1 MKMEETARAEKA
13 EAQRREELMRK
24 QAEMK
29 RDLELRLAAQEAAW
43 RKEAEEVRC
52 PARCTQ
58 PIADTTQR
66 THTAHAAPAP
76 TAQHST

>member
-29 RDLELRLAAQEAAW
+29 RDLELRLAAQEEAW
-43 RKEAEEVRC
+43 RKEAEEVR
-52 PARCTQ
+52 PRS
-58 PIADTTQR
+58 PW
-66 THTAHAAPAP
+66 
-76 TAQHST
+76 